1 MSSSSVCREFGEQS
15 CKGCS
20 MNDNRRKNLKRALS
34 MLESANQIISQAADQ
49 EQDSLDNLPESLQ
62 SSERYEKMEDAVSL
76 LESAIEDIDSASD
89 KLRDATG

>member
-1 MSSSSVCREFGEQS
+1 
-15 CKGCS
+15 
-20 MNDNRRKNLKRALS
+20 MNDSRRKNLKRALS
-34 MLESANQIISQAADQ
+34 MLESANQIISQTADQ

>member
-1 MSSSSVCREFGEQS
+1 
-15 CKGCS
+15 

-34 MLESANQIISQAADQ
+34 MLESANQIISQAAEQ

-89 KLRDATG
+89 KIRDATG